1 MNRFLG
7 DRNENIAKD
16 GPIIAGI
23 IARIENITRDLHQFA
38 DGRQDRFFGIQF
50 QTEGNLARNHIGQVN
65 IFISKVAYKS
75 AKKASIRI
83 IPHISYGLH

>member
-7 DRNENIAKD
+7 DRHENIAED
-16 GPIIAGI
+16 GLIIAGI
-23 IARIENITRDLHQFA
+23 IARIKNITGCLHQLA
-38 DGRQDRFFGIQF
+38 SGRQDGFLGIQF
-50 QTEGNLARNHIGQVN
+50 QTEANLARNHIGQVN